1 MTAESV
7 DKRAEFRFPVVVPLE
22 YYRPDHSG
30 ILSYSLNLSKTGTFI
45 SSEDPLNIDSRF
57 GMSLTI
63 PVDNETSKI
72 FLAEGTVVWKR
83 AQPFKSTSNGMGVR
97 FVDPLP
103 ESLLL
108 NALAHD
114 VKKLIKEAEAKRSLE
129 QRLDK
134 LESELE
140 ELKRLATLGRYTEK
154 ILFEVSSPILTLS
167 EKLELVRERIHAH
180 SKTFETHGGSNREA
194 FKGVAKEFDN
204 CCKEVAQILKA
215 YKIISELAHMGG
227 DGKEPLEK
235 RLKERYSSQK
245 NSS

>member
-1 MTAESV
+1 MMVESV
-7 DKRAEFRFPVVVPLE
+7 DKRTEFRFPVVVPME
-22 YYRPDHSG
+22 YFRPDHSG

-45 SSEDPLNIDSRF
+45 SSEDPFNIDSRF

-63 PVDNETSKI
+63 PIDNESSKI

-97 FVDPLP
+97 FIDPLP
-103 ESLLL
+103 ENLLL

-154 ILFEVSSPILTLS
+154 ILFDVSNPILTLS
-167 EKLELVRERIHAH
+167 EKLERIRARIHAH
-180 SKTFETHGGSNREA
+180 GRTVETHGGSNREE
-194 FKGVAKEFDN
+194 FKRVVSEFDN
-204 CCKEVAQILKA
+204 CCKEVAQILKG
-215 YKIISELAHMGG
+215 YKIISKLAHIGG
-227 DGKEPLEK
+227 DDKEPLEK
-235 RLKERYSSQK
+235 RLKERYSSRK
-245 NSS
+245 NAS